1 MSRIVLGIDPGSRRA
16 GYGVIRHDG
25 QRASYLAS
33 GVINLGTG
41 SLHDRLARLYTS
53 MVELLEQ
60 YTPDEMAIEEV
71 FVAKNP
77 RSALTL
83 GQARGVIMA
92 AGLSHELKI
101 SEYAARR
108 VKQAVVGTGRANK
121 EQVQHMVQV
130 LLELSGK
137 PQTDAAD
144 ALAIALCH
152 VNTAHV

>member
-16 GYGVIRHDG
+16 GFGVIKLDG
-25 QRASYLAS
+25 KQTRYMAS
-33 GVINLGTG
+33 GVINVGTG
-41 SLHDRLARLYTS
+41 ALNDRLARLYTS
-53 MVELLEQ
+53 MGELLEE
-60 YTPDEMAIEEV
+60 YVPDEMAIEEV

-77 RSALTL
+77 RSALIL

-92 AGLSHELKI
+92 AALSRDIPI

-130 LLELSGK
+130 LLELSGR

-152 VNTAHV
+152 INTAHV

>member
-16 GYGVIRHDG
+16 GFGVIKLDG
-25 QRASYLAS
+25 KQTRYMAS
-33 GVINLGTG
+33 GVINVGTG
-41 SLHDRLARLYTS
+41 ALNDRLARLYTS
-53 MVELLEQ
+53 MGELLEE
-60 YTPDEMAIEEV
+60 YVPDEMAIEEV

-92 AGLSHELKI
+92 TALSRDIPI

-130 LLELSGK
+130 LLELSGR

-152 VNTAHV
+152 INTAHV